1 MRIDWN
7 DRPSNRPPAATK
19 HRPPAVFV
27 SRLVVAIV
35 VVFVVD
41 GISTTMTTTIVRDPP
56 YLDPNRRRE
65 PTERPNH
72 N

>member
-27 SRLVVAIV
+27 VAIV
-35 VVFVVD
+35 VVGVVD
-41 GISTTMTTTIVRDPP
+41 GISTTITTTTTI
-56 YLDPNRRRE
+56 
-65 PTERPNH
+65 PTSIQIEDASRPERPNH
-72 N
+72 DKGTDG